1 MCVCVF
7 VCKLCVSKLPV
18 GKLCVIKLCLNK
30 LCVRGR
36 RVAGVRNQKQEPHTK
51 TWGKNP
57 HQDKA
62 RNSTLNTFQPAVE
75 FFLSAGNNVYL
86 GLGWNLECCNSCR
99 STEDAE
105 TWSWSRWQS
114 CSLADPTV
122 MQLARMPRDY
132 VFSCVP
138 FIHRPL

>member
-1 MCVCVF
+1 MNVCVCERECVCVCVF

-62 RNSTLNTFQPAVE
+62 QLGTRHLTPSSPQLNSFCQLETTFTWAWVGIWNAVTHVE
-75 FFLSAGNNVYL
+75 VQKMQKHGVGRDGNL
-86 GLGWNLECCNSCR
+86 
-99 STEDAE
+99 
-105 TWSWSRWQS
+105 
-114 CSLADPTV
+114 
-122 MQLARMPRDY
+122 
-132 VFSCVP
+132 VP
-138 FIHRPL
+138 